1 MMLTNQKIATLQ
13 LFRGLRGIWK
23 LKRHLGEQGYMQ
35 GLAYFQPWGKEVLYY
50 QEQGK
55 VTFSNS
61 KARYAH
67 RAYAY
72 VYDQGT
78 LAVYFWDQKYKQP
91 AELLHTLQFRSSK
104 AASQALVATGTYGC
118 AEDIYRACYLFVS
131 PQQFQLTYQVQGP
144 HKDYTIASHFSKA
157 RAQGPTV

>member
-1 MMLTNQKIATLQ
+1 MLTNQKIATLQ

>member
-1 MMLTNQKIATLQ
+1 MMLTNQKNATLQ

-23 LKRHLGEQGYMQ
+23 LKRHLGTQGYMQ
-35 GLAYFQPWGKEVLYY
+35 GRASFQPWGKEVLYY
-50 QEQGK
+50 QEQGWA
-55 VTFSNS
+55 TFSNS

-91 AELLHTLQFRSSK
+91 AELLHTLQFHSPQPDR
-104 AASQALVATGTYGC
+104 QTIMATGTHGC
-118 AEDIYRACYLFVS
+118 AEDIYRACYLFIN

-144 HKDYTIASHFSKA
+144 HKDYTIASHFSKV
-157 RAQGPTV
+157 RDKEQ